1 MPCDVILSDSSY
13 GHGRPAVHTKM
24 AEAWMDVYH
33 PENGIM
39 GFDTASSQITYY
51 YYTHIHIYCIYI
63 YNTLCVHTHIYI
75 YMMYIYIYVYIYDIC
90 IWCIYA

>member
-24 AEAWMDVYH
+24 ADAWMDVYH

-51 YYTHIHIYCIYI
+51 YYYT
-63 YNTLCVHTHIYI
+63 HTHTYI
-75 YMMYIYIYVYIYDIC
+75 LYIYIIHYVYTGAYMHR
-90 IWCIYA
+90 